1 MSVRNDGGD
10 AVVRC
15 VRGRYRRPLRRRDGR
30 GGRGGGR
37 GGPTNISVRSTPREA
52 AADTHSGS
60 RSTSAAVA
68 AIATSPVATSITT
81 GTPV

>member
-30 GGRGGGR
+30 GEEGAVGVVGAGGA
-37 GGPTNISVRSTPREA
+37 GG
-52 AADTHSGS
+52 
-60 RSTSAAVA
+60 AVA
-68 AIATSPVATSITT
+68 GGVPRISR
-81 GTPV
+81 